1 MVSCVNLNF
10 PYYSKMSKNST
21 QVIHK
26 IVVVGPLQCNCS
38 ILACPE
44 TKEAILVDPG
54 DEPEKILKELKKDN
68 YTVKYLLH
76 THAHFD
82 HINATKTIKPH
93 LQGQICLHKEDEVI
107 YNNLKL
113 QGQMFG
119 FHFDNPLPVEKYL
132 EDEEILT
139 FGKQKL
145 QVIHTP
151 GHSPGG
157 LCFKINDEKIF
168 TGDTLF
174 QGSIGRSDLWGGN
187 QETLINSIEKRLM
200 VLEDDLP
207 VFPGHGGE
215 TKIGIEKRKNP
226 YLN

>member
-1 MVSCVNLNF
+1 
-10 PYYSKMSKNST
+10 MSNNST

-26 IVVVGPLQCNCS
+26 ILVVGPLQCNCS
-38 ILACPE
+38 IIACPV
-44 TKEAILVDPG
+44 TKEAILIDPG
-54 DEPEKILKELKKDN
+54 DEPQKILNELKKDN
-68 YTVKYLLH
+68 YSVKYLLH

-82 HINATKTIKPH
+82 HINATKFIKPQ
-93 LQGQICLHKEDEVI
+93 LNAQICLHKEDEII
-107 YNNLKL
+107 YNNLKM

-119 FHFDNPLPVEKYL
+119 FQFENPLPVEKFL
-132 EDEEILT
+132 VDEEILY

-157 LCFKINDEKIF
+157 VCFKLNDESVF

-187 QETLINSIEKRLM
+187 QETLINSIQNRLL
-200 VLEDDLP
+200 VLESELP
-207 VFPGHGGE
+207 VFPGHGGT
-215 TKIGIEKRKNP
+215 TKIGIEKRSNP
-226 YLN
+226 YLS